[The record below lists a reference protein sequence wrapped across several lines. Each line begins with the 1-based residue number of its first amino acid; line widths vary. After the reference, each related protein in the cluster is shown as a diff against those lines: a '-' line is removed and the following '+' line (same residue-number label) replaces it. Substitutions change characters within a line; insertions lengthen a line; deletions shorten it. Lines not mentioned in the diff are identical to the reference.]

1 MSPAAL
7 ECLVVGCLETIPSA
21 HVGSPVAH
29 RGALVD
35 GSICKIFVRTAF
47 VRTHISRVGFISDM
61 RRSKVGHKR
70 SWIEWIF
77 VPSYSVQQYVFG
89 AVASLTKVLPTLPG
103 AIRQTAS
110 VVFSR
115 FKSKTG
121 VFEVQSM
128 HKENR
133 RLPKAYLCKSNVN
146 NEVNRNRVDAM
157 GVALDLAVQDPYDT
171 LRGPLPVYT
180 RTDLIAVDKQATEI
194 RCCCPSVK
202 SRAMCIL
209 QGPVYI
215 LGHRGQDKDY
225 SAPLKMRV
233 KVHVVQSGHCAKRH
247 ETAIGALHERHRD
260 QASYFFQGSCRYL
273 RQDAICVTQSGESR
287 RSWIL
292 SWQYNEQSVGHASGC
307 KTLRF
312 LDHFLCLVSNA
323 RKLEIS
329 ILRPPSHDLFV
340 PVLLRLKLK
349 VLNNSS
355 VSLLIAVQTTR
366 LKNSPPHSFNT
377 NLRTTSPSLKTK
389 SLGLMPCKASISK
402 NTLRNCFLFSKNL
415 LISGPHS

>member
-77 VPSYSVQQYVFG
+77 VPSYSVQQYVFVHHMVDEFLILVDLNPVPSG
-89 AVASLTKVLPTLPG
+89 KPLLSSFPGLSAMAIYITKYAQRKQTTAKGVSLQMFEPWL
-103 AIRQTAS
+103 A
-110 VVFSR
+110 R
-115 FKSKTG
+115 FG
-121 VFEVQSM
+121 VHAANSQS
-128 HKENR
+128 
-133 RLPKAYLCKSNVN
+133 
-146 NEVNRNRVDAM
+146 
-157 GVALDLAVQDPYDT
+157 VQDPYDT

-260 QASYFFQGSCRYL
+260 QASYLDAWVQTPQVTRFLLFLQFSRKLSLSAARCYL
-273 RQDAICVTQSGESR
+273 CDTISFCFGPGESR

-292 SWQYNEQSVGHASGC
+292 SWQYNEQSCRVVFA
-307 KTLRF
+307 
-312 LDHFLCLVSNA
+312 
-323 RKLEIS
+323 
-329 ILRPPSHDLFV
+329 ILWTDPMTSLSTQRPF
-340 PVLLRLKLK
+340 
-349 VLNNSS
+349 
-355 VSLLIAVQTTR
+355 
-366 LKNSPPHSFNT
+366 
-377 NLRTTSPSLKTK
+377 
-389 SLGLMPCKASISK
+389 LMPGVQCS
-402 NTLRNCFLFSKNL
+402 
-415 LISGPHS
+415 